1 LCRPL
6 FFEVKHFRPHEALL
20 HNHEISASNQKTS
33 ERKANQKAIDKMRC
47 ENAAQKAILQP

>member
-1 LCRPL
+1 M
-6 FFEVKHFRPHEALL
+6 HFRPHEALL